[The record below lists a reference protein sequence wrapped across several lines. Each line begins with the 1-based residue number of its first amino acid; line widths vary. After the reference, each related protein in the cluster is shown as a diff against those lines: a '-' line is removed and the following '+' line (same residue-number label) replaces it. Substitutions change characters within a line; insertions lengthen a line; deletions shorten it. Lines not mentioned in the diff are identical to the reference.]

1 MSVITGYNET
11 AKVQDPRRID
21 SAHANAIEQNKY
33 TAVLEQYAQWWD
45 FHSIDN
51 ETFAKLPLGI
61 YDWLSGLPDDIR
73 TRACTYL
80 CPFSIEVTWVRT
92 HTRRLKPYVQPYWK
106 TERTHAGILSIS
118 VNPSVKFT
126 AKATFD
132 NGESYNIGQYAA
144 YKIVNG
150 RVDPGNLVAVK
161 VYSPNFQ
168 DKPIFWMSERILE
181 NTFDPCIVLLDARQ
195 ATKHFLDQVNDLI
208 LPVLHAQYTAL
219 AFYPEISHQIKRSRT
234 ELLQA
239 YRTVF
244 ETAYAK
250 GKLLQILPTIS
261 QFQKAIIE
269 ALTQTVN
276 TPTPS
281 SMDGTEVCE
290 SILEIINEFVKTL
303 YGLNA
308 EIPKLL

>member
-1 MSVITGYNET
+1 MSIITGYNET
-11 AKVQDPRRID
+11 AKIVHPTTISKAYNIAVR
-21 SAHANAIEQNKY
+21 QNKY
-33 TAVLEQYAQWWD
+33 TVVLQQYGEWWD
-45 FHSIDN
+45 FKSDDS
-51 ETFAKLPLGI
+51 ELLAKLPLGI
-61 YDWLSGLPDDIR
+61 SDWFDQLPHDIK
-73 TRACTYL
+73 TRGCTYQ
-80 CPFSIEVTWVRT
+80 CPFSIDVEWVRT
-92 HTRRLKPYVQPYWK
+92 HTRQGKEYAKPYW
-106 TERTHAGILSIS
+106 RTSNTHMGMLSMS
-118 VNPSVKFT
+118 VNPNVKF
-126 AKATFD
+126 
-132 NGESYNIGQYAA
+132 
-144 YKIVNG
+144 IVNVQFINGDRYHLG
-150 RVDPGNLVAVK
+150 RYDVRKVINGRAGLGSLEGAVIYNPAK
-161 VYSPNFQ
+161 ET
-168 DKPIFWMSERILE
+168 DRIYWTSARALE
-181 NTFDPCIVLLDARQ
+181 ENFDPCIVLLSDAESAHR
-195 ATKHFLDQVNDLI
+195 LLGLINDLI
-208 LPVLHAQYTAL
+208 LPVLHAQNSTL

-281 SMDGTEVCE
+281 SMGGTEVCE

-303 YGLNA
+303 YGLDA